1 MAGTAAPGEGVRA
14 IVARAAARRIRD
26 DLAGRCALLLSLA
39 LAGCGGGIVAQAPD
53 PAPVIVAPPTPTPTP
68 TPTPIPVPVPIPVP
82 APPAGGVPAGHV
94 LVWADEFNTP
104 GLPDPA
110 RWLHDTGR
118 NRAGWHN
125 NERQYYADKRPEN
138 AVVRDGKLVIT
149 ARLESL
155 SSAAD
160 WGGQRYTSARLISR
174 GLADWTYGYF
184 EVRAKLP
191 CGQGTWPAI
200 WTLGSG
206 GAWPDDG
213 ELDILEQVGSNPARV
228 FSTVHTQVSGGP
240 GTGAAVQVADAC
252 SNFHNYQM
260 HWTAD
265 AIEFAVDGVAH
276 YRYPNPR
283 QGRSTWPFDAPQFL
297 ILNLAIGG
305 DLGGAVDDRIFPVM
319 LEIEHVRV
327 YLAAR

>member
-1 MAGTAAPGEGVRA
+1 MNGPLVACAATPGRNALG
-14 IVARAAARRIRD
+14 
-26 DLAGRCALLLSLA
+26 GRLALLLTLA
-39 LAGCGGGIVAQAPD
+39 LVGCGGGSVAQTQGT
-53 PAPVIVAPPTPTPTP
+53 APVLTNP
-68 TPTPIPVPVPIPVP
+68 PVPVPAPIHAP
-82 APPAGGVPAGHV
+82 APPAGVPAGHV
-94 LVWADEFNTP
+94 LVWADEFDSA

-110 RWLHDTGR
+110 KWLHDTGR

-125 NERQYYADKRPEN
+125 NERQYYAANRPEN
-138 AVVRDGKLVIT
+138 AVLRDGKLVIT

-155 SSAAD
+155 SSAPD
-160 WGGQRYTSARLISR
+160 WGSQRYTSARLISR
-174 GLADWTYGYF
+174 GLADWTYGFF

-213 ELDILEQVGSNPARV
+213 ELDILEQVGSNPTRV
-228 FSTVHTQVSGGP
+228 FSTVHTQASGGP
-240 GTGAAVQVADAC
+240 GTGGAVQVADAC
-252 SNFHNYQM
+252 TRFHNYQM
-260 HWTAD
+260 HWKAD

-276 YRYPNPR
+276 YRYANPR
-283 QGRSTWPFDAPQFL
+283 QGRRTWPFDAPQFL

-305 DLGGAVDDRIFPVM
+305 DLGGAVDDRIFPVA

-327 YLAAR
+327 YQQSP

>member
-1 MAGTAAPGEGVRA
+1 MT
-14 IVARAAARRIRD
+14 ARAALPGTWWGDLTARWS
-26 DLAGRCALLLSLA
+26 ALLLWAA
-39 LAGCGGGIVAQAPD
+39 LAGCGGGSAAQTPAPD
-53 PAPVIVAPPTPTPTP
+53 SAAGAAPAASAATVAAPVASAATVTPPAPVA
-68 TPTPIPVPVPIPVP
+68 
-82 APPAGGVPAGHV
+82 GVPAGHV

-155 SSAAD
+155 SSAVD
-160 WGGQRYTSARLISR
+160 WGGQRYTSARLITR
-174 GLADWTYGYF
+174 GLAGWTYGFF

-191 CGQGTWPAI
+191 CGQRTWPAI

-213 ELDILEQVGSNPARV
+213 ELDILEQVGSNPSRV
-228 FSTVHTQVSGGP
+228 FSTVHTQVSGGT
-240 GTGAAVQVADAC
+240 GSGAAVQVADAC
-252 SNFHNYQM
+252 SKFHNYQM
-260 HWTAD
+260 LWTAD
-265 AIEFAVDGVAH
+265 AIEFSVDGVPH
-276 YRYPNPR
+276 YRYANPR
-283 QGRSTWPFDAPQFL
+283 QGRGTWPFSAPQFL

-305 DLGGAVDDRIFPVM
+305 DLGGVVDDRIFPVA

-327 YLAAR
+327 YQQAR